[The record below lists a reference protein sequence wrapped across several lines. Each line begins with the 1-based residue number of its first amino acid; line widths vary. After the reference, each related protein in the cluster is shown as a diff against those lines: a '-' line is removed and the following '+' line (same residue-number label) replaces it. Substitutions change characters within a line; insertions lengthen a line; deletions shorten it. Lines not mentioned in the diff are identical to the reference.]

1 MELSKKLSAFEI
13 EAANPA
19 QLLEHLFEHHGLFL
33 KDQRVTNNLQIKT
46 YAKGHSMIY
55 YLLKLGKKFQISYC
69 SDNHSSEEEFGCKV
83 YTLSEIDLSKT
94 PRCNLPLEMLV
105 DVDAFLVNKLK
116 TNPFLEIETEKKYLH
131 CLRHGIT
138 YDLKSGHGINAIDPY
153 MITPEI
159 KNNPEIKV
167 GLCDYCNEE
176 LYYLQRACTEASEL
190 ANH

>member
-33 KDQRVTNNLQIKT
+33 KDQRITNNLQIKT
-46 YAKGHSMIY
+46 YVKGNSMIY
-55 YLLKLGKKFQISYC
+55 YLLKFGKKFQISY
-69 SDNHSSEEEFGCKV
+69 SLDNHSSEEEFGCKV
-83 YTLSEIDLSKT
+83 HTLSEIDLSKT
-94 PRCNLPLEMLV
+94 PRCILPLEILV

-116 TNPFLEIETEKKYLH
+116 TEPFLEDETPVKYLH

-138 YDLKSGHGINAIDPY
+138 YDIKSGHGIDAIDPY
-153 MITPEI
+153 MMTKEI
-159 KNNPEIKV
+159 RENPNIKV
-167 GLCDYCNEE
+167 GLCPSCHEE

-190 ANH
+190 TNH

>member
-13 EAANPA
+13 ESANPA
-19 QLLEHLFEHHGLFL
+19 QFLE
-33 KDQRVTNNLQIKT
+33 DQRVTNNLQIKT

-116 TNPFLEIETEKKYLH
+116 TNPFLEIETEKKYLY

-153 MITPEI
+153 MIT
-159 KNNPEIKV
+159 PEIKV